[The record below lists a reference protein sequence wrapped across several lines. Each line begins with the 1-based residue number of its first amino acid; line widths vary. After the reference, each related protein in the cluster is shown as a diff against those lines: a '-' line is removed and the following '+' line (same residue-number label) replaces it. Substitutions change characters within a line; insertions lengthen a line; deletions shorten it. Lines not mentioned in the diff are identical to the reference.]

1 MKKRNLTGR
10 LAAGLFLLSAGL
22 PLGSCVDD
30 SYDMSKDIDLTMGL
44 GSEGLQLKL
53 GSTQRIMMADL
64 LEVDDDLK
72 TEGTPGLYYLT
83 KGGRTSVEFKVNTM
97 SAFIDNAK
105 LSPSYEV
112 LNYDDIVPA
121 EAAGM
126 EYTVPAGHVFDLDEP
141 VEAVTEFGFDL
152 SGIQQDVKW
161 VKGLDLS
168 DRTNQMKLYLEIEG
182 SGMDGLVL
190 KDIRGLQIN
199 FPDFLY
205 LSQPSNGKLD
215 ATGRVLTLDNRTNI
229 NNNHIDLGTVRIDH
243 VAFQGE
249 DGKIDG
255 GSLRLAGKHI
265 SMKGALSFT
274 TARAV
279 TLHPGAKANV
289 RLTISVGERHLTQS
303 EVELAEVT
311 GRFDPLIEPQ
321 VEQIDITS
329 SLPDFLRDE
338 SVTVKVANPTMKFHA
353 DLSQV
358 PLTLQ
363 FHAKLASVKDGAS
376 TARVELPALGEGKVD
391 MKKHT
396 DNTFYFYQKGEPY
409 DPDGLASGAQTRRV
423 PGLGSLIEKLPDY
436 ISVDLNDRQVN
447 VKDEDHTI
455 KLGNT
460 YRAEVGYDV
469 LVPFEFEQGL
479 SIVYNDSVVDMNED
493 LRDYEADG
501 LCVTAVISNAVP
513 LDLEAT
519 LVPVGVDGKVLDHIS
534 VDKVA
539 VAAARS
545 GEGLTVDG
553 AAVDSE
559 VTINVKFQNPADLKK
574 LDRLRFRVAAAA
586 NAPQGGALRSDQF
599 IQVKDMRLRL
609 IGQIIGNFN

>member
-53 GSTQRIMMADL
+53 GSTQRIMLADL

-72 TEGTPGLYYLT
+72 TDGTPGLYYLT
-83 KGGRTSVEFKVNTM
+83 KGGSTSVDFEVNTM

-105 LSPSYEV
+105 LSPTYEV
-112 LNYDDIVPA
+112 LSYEDIVPA
-121 EAAGM
+121 ELAGTA
-126 EYTVPAGHVFDLDEP
+126 YTVPAGRVFDLDAP

-168 DRTNQMKLYLEIEG
+168 DRTSEMKLYLEIEG
-182 SGMDGLVL
+182 NGMDGLVF
-190 KDIRGLQIN
+190 KDISGLQIN
-199 FPDFLY
+199 FPDFLQ
-205 LSQPSNGKLD
+205 LSQPRGGKLD
-215 ATGRVLTLDNRTNI
+215 ATGRVLTIDNHLGVNS
-229 NNNHIDLGTVRIDH
+229 NHLDLGTVRIDR
-243 VAFQGE
+243 VLFQGE

-255 GSLRLAGKHI
+255 GTLRLAGKHI
-265 SMKGALSFT
+265 SMKGDLSFAA
-274 TARAV
+274 ARA
-279 TLHPGAKANV
+279 LQIRPGSNANI

-338 SVTVKVANPTMKFHA
+338 SVTVNVANPTMKFHA

-363 FHAKLASVKDGAS
+363 FHGSLASVKDGRNIAE
-376 TARVELPALGEGKVD
+376 VELPAMGEGKVD
-391 MKKHT
+391 MKKYF
-396 DNTFYFYQKGEPY
+396 DNTFYFCQKAEPY
-409 DPDGLASGAQTRRV
+409 DPAGITPGAEVRRV
-423 PGLGSLIEKLPDY
+423 PTLGTLVEKLPDY
-436 ISVDLNDRQVN
+436 ISVDLDNRQVN

-455 KLGNT
+455 RLGHT
-460 YRAEVGYDV
+460 YRAEVGYEV
-469 LVPFEFEQGL
+469 LVPFEFNRGL

-501 LCVTAVISNAVP
+501 LRVTAVISNAVP

-519 LVPVGVDGKVLDHIS
+519 LIPVGLDGEVLDDIV
-534 VDKVA
+534 VDKAA

-545 GEGLTVDG
+545 EAGLTP
-553 AAVDSE
+553 AESAVESE
-559 VTINVKFQNPADLKK
+559 VVINVKFNNPADLKK

-586 NAPQGGALRSDQF
+586 NAPQGGALRSDQYL
-599 IQVKDMRLRL
+599 QVKDMRLRL
-609 IGQIIGNFN
+609 TGQIIGNFN